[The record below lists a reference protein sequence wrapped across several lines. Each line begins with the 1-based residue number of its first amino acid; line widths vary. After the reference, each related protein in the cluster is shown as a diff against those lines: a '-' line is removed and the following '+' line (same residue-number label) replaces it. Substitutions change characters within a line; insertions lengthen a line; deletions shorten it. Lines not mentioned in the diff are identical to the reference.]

1 MNTRTVYLSCDQDL
15 HLGWT
20 GMVVSWG
27 TMLAGGCSSGGTFN
41 QGSIRQSQMLNISVV
56 KLSAKCIHLTWPP
69 TEIDVKYLSISKD
82 FHGPRAQFAQDLLAP
97 LLPLHLDEPDP
108 PSDNGTISVGRGR
121 FLRGPLHRRSLPNTP
136 PCLSSGRPRRH
147 GLHRNANNL
156 PNA

>member
-1 MNTRTVYLSCDQDL
+1 MTRIDL
-15 HLGWT
+15 HFGWT

-27 TMLAGGCSSGGTFN
+27 TMLAGRCSSEGTFN
-41 QGSIRQSQMLNISVV
+41 QGSVRSLIRQSQMFNISVV
-56 KLSAKCIHLTWPP
+56 KLSAKCIHLTRPP
-69 TEIDVKYLSISKD
+69 KVDVKYLSISKD

-121 FLRGPLHRRSLPNTP
+121 FLRGPLHLRSLPNTP
-136 PCLSSGRPRRH
+136 PYLSSGRTCRH